1 MGFGVDARA
10 LTDEKSAVLENGYDF
25 VGQFQKIA
33 KYFKW
38 ASILPWW
45 KRVYKYKMVEEET
58 YKFFQGLVQNSLESR
73 EKGGS
78 RVDFMNFLRQL
89 KEKKQL
95 TPNEVLSHAM
105 MFYLDGHDTTA
116 MAMSRILMEVIMVF
130 NCIFFDQLAINCS
143 LSSWHAIPSVRR
155 SYEGRSPGQR
165 SRELA
170 RYPTMTSLSY
180 PTWKPSFSV
189 SSKTFINDTFFA
201 PTASPNSPKFHPR
214 TH

>member
-1 MGFGVDARA
+1 MSSDLGFGVDARA
-10 LTDEKSAVLENGYDF
+10 LTDEGSAVLENGYDF

-73 EKGGS
+73 ERGGS

-116 MAMSRILMEVIMVF
+116 MAMSRILMEVIIF
-130 NCIFFDQLAINCS
+130 NRIQLYFLRSVSYQLFPFQLARNPKCQEKLRGEIARAKES
-143 LSSWHAIPSVRR
+143 GAGQI
-155 SYEGRSPGQR
+155 SYDDLIKLPYLEAVIFG
-165 SRELA
+165 E
-170 RYPTMTSLSY
+170 
-180 PTWKPSFSV
+180 
-189 SSKTFINDTFFA
+189 
-201 PTASPNSPKFHPR
+201 
-214 TH
+214 